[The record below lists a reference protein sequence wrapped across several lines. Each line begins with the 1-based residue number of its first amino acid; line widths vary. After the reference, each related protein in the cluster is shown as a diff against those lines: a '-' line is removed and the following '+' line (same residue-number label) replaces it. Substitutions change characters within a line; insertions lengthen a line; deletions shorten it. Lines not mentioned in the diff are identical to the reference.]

1 MIVIQEIHHVVVMTK
16 DELIEKTDKAISELV
31 YPKYELQKAY
41 NYYNGVRDADQF
53 RYLEEV
59 YGTNTPTTLHF
70 TPLIKKHIDA
80 LIGEYL
86 GTPIIPK
93 ISCKDSETISN
104 IDREKQL
111 KIASELHNYLKQN
124 LKKSVLNFINGKDIT
139 DGLVDQ
145 QLKRIVEDINNTFV
159 SEYEIAA
166 QNVIEYIMQSRDTD
180 IITVLR
186 DLLLD
191 LLITGYSF
199 YRVVPTVEN
208 NNIRIQA
215 LSPLNTFID
224 RNFES
229 PYIKNSYRAVVRNWM
244 TKNQILNEYGKDM
257 KQSDRKLLD
266 EKWDSVYENAMYY
279 VRMGETGGIPNTD
292 GIQAGVEVTPGYPDS
307 RNGTMHELIPVYEVE
322 WLETDKDFVMQR
334 YKTIRIGEQIYIL
347 KGKDEQVM
355 RSQSNPTHCGLSV
368 NGIYFLNR
376 GVKPYSMVL
385 ACAHLQ
391 DQYDLLNFYR
401 DNLIAN
407 SGTVGDWIDLTLIPE
422 KLGVNLPERLVKWQ
436 ALKKQGLGV
445 LDSSQ
450 EGRIASGQSPLN
462 TIFNGFD
469 NTVKAQAVQA
479 IQMAID
485 AVEQTT
491 SSITGVFRE
500 RLNGIEQRD
509 AVTNVKIGQNNSFI
523 ITKQY
528 YHQMDL
534 IVNEMLLDCLNLAKV
549 VFKNGLTGTIILG
562 DKYQKVFTALPEYFT
577 MTDHDIRIITST
589 DIVKDLEQIKNL
601 IPEFVKSGGLPPDII
616 IEAITSKSIPDLKYK
631 IKRAMRIQK
640 DENNQMQQLSQ
651 QNQQLQQQAQQMQ
664 KQLQEAQK
672 KIEQLNQT
680 KMQLEQKQLEQT
692 YKIEMYKAN
701 TERTFREAT
710 IEEQKRRTQVELAQ
724 LTDGNPYND
733 KIKQFD

>member
-1 MIVIQEIHHVVVMTK
+1 MTK
-16 DELIEKTDKAISELV
+16 DELIEKTDKAITELV
-31 YPKYELQKAY
+31 YAKYELQKAY
-41 NYYNGVRDADQF
+41 NYYNGIRDADQF

-59 YGTNTPTTLHF
+59 YGADTPTTLHF

-93 ISCKDSETISN
+93 IFCKDSQTINN

-111 KIASELHNYLKQN
+111 RIASDLQTYLKN
-124 LKKSVLNFINGKDIT
+124 HLKKSVLRFIDGKNMD
-139 DGLVDQ
+139 DGLIKE
-145 QLKRIVEDINNTFV
+145 QLDRIVEDINNTFV

-180 IITVLR
+180 LITKLR

-191 LLITGYSF
+191 LLITGYTF
-199 YRVVPTVEN
+199 YRVKPTVEK
-208 NNIRIQA
+208 NNIKIDV

-229 PYIKNSYRAVVRNWM
+229 PYIKDSYRAVVRTWM
-244 TKNQILNEYGKDM
+244 SKNQILNEYGKEM

-266 EKWDSVYENAMYY
+266 EKWGDIYDNAMYY
-279 VRMGETGGIPNTD
+279 IRMGETNGIPNTD
-292 GIQAGVEVTPGYPDS
+292 GLQAGYEVTPGYPQQLREGGFNS
-307 RNGTMHELIPVYEVE
+307 ELIPVYEVE

-334 YKTIRIGEQIYIL
+334 YKTIRIGEEIYIL
-347 KGKDEQVM
+347 RGLDNTVM
-355 RSQSNPTHCGLSV
+355 RSQSNPTHCSLSI
-368 NGIYFLNR
+368 NGVYFLNR
-376 GVKPYSMVL
+376 GTKPYSMVL

-407 SGTVGDWIDLTLIPE
+407 SGTVGDWIDLALLPE
-422 KLGVNLPERLVKWQ
+422 KLGVSLPERLMKYQ

-445 LDSSQ
+445 IDSSQ
-450 EGRIASGQSPLN
+450 EGRIASGQAPLN

-469 NTVKAQAVQA
+469 NTLKAQAVQA
-479 IQMAID
+479 IQLAID

-509 AVTNVKIGQNNSFI
+509 AVTNIKIGQNNSFI
-523 ITKQY
+523 VTKQY
-528 YHQMDL
+528 NHQMDL

-562 DKYQKVFTALPEYFT
+562 DKYQRVFTALPEYFT
-577 MTDHDIRIITST
+577 LTDHDIRIITSS
-589 DIVKDLEQIKNL
+589 DVVKDLEQVKQI

-616 IEAITSKSIPDLKYK
+616 IEAITSKSLPDLKYK
-631 IKRAMRIQK
+631 IKKAMQVQK
-640 DENNQMQQLSQ
+640 DENNQIQQLSQ
-651 QNQQLQQQAQQMQ
+651 QNQQLQQQLQQMQ
-664 KQLQEAQK
+664 KELQQAQK
-672 KIEQLNQT
+672 QVESLNQT
-680 KMQLEQKQLEQT
+680 KLQLEQKQIEQN
-692 YKIEMYKAN
+692 YKVEMYKAN
-701 TERTFREAT
+701 TDRTYKEAT
-710 IEEQKRRTQVELAQ
+710 AEEQKRRTEIELAQ

-733 KIKQFD
+733 KIKQLE

>member
-450 EGRIASGQSPLN
+450 EGRIASGQAPLN

-651 QNQQLQQQAQQMQ
+651 QNQQLQQQVQQMQ